1 MPSVRVKKGQG
12 YQSINDAQ
20 PSGRPRSQSLVSHL
34 FTQPSQADSTTDLR
48 QTPTRASD
56 SLVNGGRPPARR
68 PSASSK
74 VSQHIFSTSRSIPQ
88 LRSAQP
94 PPDSLAPPR
103 QLSDIEE
110 SSRPHSFQR
119 NRAGSYTVQGQQAD
133 LRVPIEDDQDRRSS
147 SISLALEQIDE
158 PDDPNSND
166 HHHDDIVEHLDV
178 IGECSVLLVQTRW
191 NSTPRRPANIYR
203 IYPY

>member
-20 PSGRPRSQSLVSHL
+20 PSGRPCSQSLVSHL
-34 FTQPSQADSTTDLR
+34 FTQPSQEDSSTDLR

-56 SLVNGGRPPARR
+56 PLVNGGRPPICR

-74 VSQHIFSTSRSIPQ
+74 VSQHIFSTTKSIPQ
-88 LRSAQP
+88 LRSAAL
-94 PPDSLAPPR
+94 PDSLAPPR

-110 SSRPHSFQR
+110 SSRPHSFHR
-119 NRAGSYTVQGQQAD
+119 NRAGSYTVEGQQAD

-147 SISLALEQIDE
+147 SISLALEQLDE
-158 PDDPNSND
+158 REDLNSNA

-178 IGECSVLLVQTRW
+178 IGECPVL
-191 NSTPRRPANIYR
+191 SA
-203 IYPY
+203 